1 MKKIII
7 DNIETDYEINELGE
21 IYSYKTNKIL
31 SGSILN
37 NEWYND
43 YRRNSTYKRR
53 V

>member
-37 NEWYND
+37 TG
-43 YRRNSTYKRR
+43 YRMALYDML
-53 V
+53 